1 MRILDKDAPVLVTG
15 GSGYIASW
23 LCKFLMEEGYHVRA
37 TFRDRKNA
45 QKFEHL
51 QRIDDEAPGTLE
63 IWEADLLDPTSFD
76 NVIDGCKVV
85 FHVASPFV
93 IFGAKDPENTL
104 IKPAVEG
111 TRTVL
116 EAATRSGSVERVV
129 LTSSIYALYGDNAD
143 ILEAPNGK
151 FDERSWNTSSSIH
164 HQPYPYSKR
173 LAEETAWK
181 TSEGQ
186 TWDLVVLNPGFVLG
200 PSLTTRRDSAS
211 IDFMLQMTDGRMKG
225 GVPDVEIGVVDV
237 RDVARAHM
245 VAAEKGETKRRYIL
259 VAETVSF
266 LTIANYLRAKFSHY
280 PLPKKIAPKWL
291 FKALGP
297 WIGFT
302 RKYVNRNF
310 GYKVNYDTQPS
321 REELGLEYR
330 SVKDTVNDM
339 LEEMERQGMTKSK
352 GKKL

>member
-1 MRILDKDAPVLVTG
+1 
-15 GSGYIASW
+15 
-23 LCKFLMEEGYHVRA
+23 
-37 TFRDRKNA
+37 
-45 QKFEHL
+45 
-51 QRIDDEAPGTLE
+51 
-63 IWEADLLDPTSFD
+63 

-129 LTSSIYALYGDNAD
+129 LTSSIYALYGDNID

-151 FDERSWNTSSSIH
+151 FDENSWNTTSSIE
-164 HQPYPYSKR
+164 HQPYPYSKK

-186 TWDLVVLNPGFVLG
+186 PWDLVVLNPGFVLG
-200 PSLTTRRDSAS
+200 PSLTDRRDSAS

-225 GVPDVEIGVVDV
+225 GVPDVNVGVVDV
-237 RDVARAHM
+237 RDVARAHI
-245 VAAEKGETKRRYIL
+245 VAAERGKSKRRYIL
-259 VAETVSF
+259 VAKAVSF
-266 LTIANYLRAKFSHY
+266 LEIAQSLQERFGYY
-280 PLPKKIAPKWL
+280 PLPQKIAPKWV
-291 FKALGP
+291 FKLLGP
-297 WIGFT
+297 FIGFT

-310 GYKVNYDTQPS
+310 GFKVDYDANPS
-321 REELGLEYR
+321 REELGIGYR
-330 SVKDTVNDM
+330 PVEDTVNEM
-339 LEEMERQGMTKSK
+339 LAEMEQMGMVKA
-352 GKKL
+352 GKKK